1 MKLFCN
7 IVAAAALL
15 GAAVQ
20 VRAALVNGID
30 AVVHDT
36 VITLRDVADE
46 TRKAATEL
54 RREYDPNDPAQDDVF
69 TKKLAEAEGD
79 NLKTLVERQL
89 ILHEYKTAGYNLPE
103 KVIDDVVQAEVRAQ
117 GDRMVFIKTLEA
129 QGTTLERYRQHIR
142 DNIIERAMRE
152 KNVSSVVII
161 SPHKVEAYYQEHRE
175 SYKLPDRVKLR
186 LIVLNKSSDPDA
198 PRARELADEILGK
211 INAGA
216 SFVDMATLYSDDKL
230 HQQGGDRG
238 WVQKGELRVELDTAA
253 FSLKQ
258 GQRSGVIETPEA
270 CYLTQVDGVEKA
282 HYSTLSEVRAQIEKD
297 LQDRERTR
305 LQQQWLAK
313 LRKKTFVS
321 YLTGQ

>member
-1 MKLFCN
+1 MKSFCN

-20 VRAALVNGID
+20 ARAALVNAID

-46 TRKAATEL
+46 TQKAAREL
-54 RREYDPNDPAQDDVF
+54 RREYDPNDPAQNDVF
-69 TKKLAEAEGD
+69 VRKVAEAESD

-89 ILHEYKTAGYNLPE
+89 ILHEYKTAGYNMPE
-103 KVIDDVVQAEVRAQ
+103 KVIDDFVQAQIHAQ
-117 GDRMVFIKTLEA
+117 GDRMVYIKTIEA
-129 QGTTLERYRQHIR
+129 QGSTLDRERQRIR
-142 DNIIERAMRE
+142 DNIIERAMRD
-152 KNVSSVVII
+152 KNISSVVII

-186 LIVLNKSSDPDA
+186 LIVLSKSSEPDA
-198 PRARELADEILGK
+198 PRARELADEILDK
-211 INAGA
+211 IKAGA
-216 SFVDMATLYSDDKL
+216 SFVEMATLYSDDKL

-253 FSLKQ
+253 FSLKP

-270 CYLTQVDGVEKA
+270 CYLTQVDGVELA
-282 HYSTLSEVRAQIEKD
+282 HYSSLSEVRAQIEKD

-305 LQQQWLAK
+305 LQQQWIGK

-321 YLTGQ
+321 YLSGH